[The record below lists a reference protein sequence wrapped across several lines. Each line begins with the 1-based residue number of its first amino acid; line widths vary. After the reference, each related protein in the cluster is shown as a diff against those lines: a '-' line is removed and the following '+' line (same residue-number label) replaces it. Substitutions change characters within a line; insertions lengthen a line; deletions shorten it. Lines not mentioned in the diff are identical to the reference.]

1 MSSIKLHLS
10 GLLNPFPSDGINPVN
25 LTGVLFQSIF
35 RYLQIIDFCVSMVSY
50 KLVSTLENIKHG
62 FARQFSWLVAK
73 QSLIG
78 APVIIFE
85 RLSYLMVNRV
95 QVNIDD
101 NHFQIFFGINEFP
114 LEWSLEQ
121 TARAV
126 LLSVDG
132 FSVAVEEVGKSLS
145 D

>member
-1 MSSIKLHLS
+1 MVFYK
-10 GLLNPFPSDGINPVN
+10 PVSA
-25 LTGVLFQSIF
+25 F
-35 RYLQIIDFCVSMVSY
+35 
-50 KLVSTLENIKHG
+50 ENIKNG
-62 FARQFSWLVAK
+62 FARQFSWLVTK

-78 APVIIFE
+78 APAIIFE
-85 RLSYLMVNRV
+85 RLNYLMMNRV

-101 NHFQIFFGINEFP
+101 NHSQIFFGINEFS
-114 LEWSLEQ
+114 LERFLEQ

>member
-1 MSSIKLHLS
+1 MVFYK
-10 GLLNPFPSDGINPVN
+10 PVSA
-25 LTGVLFQSIF
+25 F
-35 RYLQIIDFCVSMVSY
+35 
-50 KLVSTLENIKHG
+50 ENIKHG

-78 APVIIFE
+78 TPAIIFE
-85 RLSYLMVNRV
+85 RLSYLMTNGI

-114 LEWSLEQ
+114 LELSLEQ

-126 LLSVDG
+126 LLSVDV

>member
-1 MSSIKLHLS
+1 MSRIKLHLS
-10 GLLNPFPSDGINPVN
+10 GLLNPFPSDDLNLVN

-35 RYLQIIDFCVSMVSY
+35 RYLQIIDFCVSMVFY
-50 KLVSTLENIKHG
+50 KPVAAFENIKNG

-78 APVIIFE
+78 TPAIIFE
-85 RLSYLMVNRV
+85 RLSYLMVNGV

-101 NHFQIFFGINEFP
+101 NHSQIFFGINEFS

-121 TARAV
+121 TA
-126 LLSVDG
+126 
-132 FSVAVEEVGKSLS
+132 
-145 D
+145 